1 MTLRRQKAMLVSI
14 PQAVWIA
21 CNSRT
26 SCGVGNSE
34 SVSIPQAVWIAC
46 NSTVL
51 TVFLRF
57 SLVSIPQAVW
67 IACNEYH
74 HSFYLR
80 KQVFQ
85 YRKRYGLHAILTK
98 YAREISPF
106 GFNTAS
112 GMDCMQ
118 CRTVCLPTLGGKFQ
132 YRKRHG
138 LHAIVPSS
146 EFDEEVGMFQYR
158 KRYGLHAIFQ
168 PSTTTKAL

>member
-118 CRTVCLPTLGGKFQ
+118 LKNVMIKHLGTI
-132 YRKRHG
+132 R
-138 LHAIVPSS
+138 
-146 EFDEEVGMFQYR
+146 FQYR